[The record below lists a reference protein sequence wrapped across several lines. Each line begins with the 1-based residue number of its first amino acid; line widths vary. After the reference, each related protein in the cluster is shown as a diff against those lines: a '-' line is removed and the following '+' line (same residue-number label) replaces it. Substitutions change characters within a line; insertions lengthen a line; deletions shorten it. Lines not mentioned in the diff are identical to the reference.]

1 MEKLAHF
8 TELNPYKL
16 NENVFKLL
24 DVKWMLITAGTAD
37 KYNTMTASWGGL
49 GVLWNKSVAT
59 IYIRPQ
65 RYTFEFV
72 EKNSIFNLSFFDKK
86 YKPALNFCG
95 SKSGRD
101 YDKAKETGLT
111 PVITTNGCISFQEA
125 YLSIDCNKIY
135 ADNIKP
141 EAFIDKAIIEK
152 IYPTKDFHRFY
163 IGEIIGCYQNER
175 NITSI

>member
-1 MEKLAHF
+1 MDKLAHY
-8 TELNPYKL
+8 TELNPYKI

-24 DVKWMLITAGTAD
+24 DVQWMLITAGNED

-49 GVLWNKSVAT
+49 GVLWNKSIAT

-72 EKNSIFNLSFFDKK
+72 ENNSIFNLSFFDKK

-111 PVITTNGCISFQEA
+111 P
-125 YLSIDCNKIY
+125 
-135 ADNIKP
+135 
-141 EAFIDKAIIEK
+141 
-152 IYPTKDFHRFY
+152 
-163 IGEIIGCYQNER
+163 GEYR
-175 NITSI
+175 DLY